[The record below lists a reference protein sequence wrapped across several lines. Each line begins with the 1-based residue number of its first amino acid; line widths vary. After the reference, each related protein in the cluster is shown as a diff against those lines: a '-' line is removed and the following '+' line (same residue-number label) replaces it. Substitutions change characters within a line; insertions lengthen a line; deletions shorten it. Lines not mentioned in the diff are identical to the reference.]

1 MLTQEHIM
9 KIIAEAA
16 QLLSI
21 NTPVLVIGLFKEKS
35 LSPLHQEINAALGD
49 VLGQALREQE
59 FSGKLGETLLLHAG
73 KRLTAQRI
81 LCVGL
86 GHEKDYSSAQVRQAV
101 ASAAELVQKSRIP
114 TLVLDLD
121 SLVNAAVN
129 VNLAAAAA
137 SEGLALSAYRYDEFR
152 HDSAKDLTPLLSD
165 ALLICASA
173 ADQSGVQAA
182 VAAAQ
187 IVCAGV
193 CLARD
198 LVNAPGNVKSPQ
210 ELAERCRREGEAAGC
225 TCTILHRQELENEG
239 MGALLGVAQGS
250 MREPCLIILEYRGG
264 GDKDPLALVGKAVV
278 FDSGGIS
285 LKPAEKMDEMKMD
298 MAGGAAVLGT
308 ITAAARLRLPINL
321 VALIPAV
328 ENLPSGHAIRPG
340 DILTSLAQKTIEVI
354 NTDAEGRLILADAI
368 TYAQRYQ
375 PEALIDVATLTGAA
389 IVALGHHASAILG
402 TDQPLIDTLIA
413 AGNRSNERL
422 WQLPLWDDYD
432 QLLKSDVADIKN
444 SGGRP
449 AGTITGAAFLKAF
462 AGEKPWAHLDIAGT
476 AWEEKGRSGIP
487 KGGSGVGVRLLI
499 DFLQARAGS

>member
-1 MLTQEHIM
+1 M
-9 KIIAEAA
+9 KIIAQAA
-16 QLLSI
+16 PLLSI
-21 NTPVLVIGLFKEKS
+21 PTPVLVIGLFAEKA
-35 LSPLHQEINAALGD
+35 LSPRQQEINTALGD
-49 VLGQALREQE
+49 VLEQALREQE
-59 FSGKLGETLLLHAG
+59 FTGKPGETLLVHSG
-73 KRLTAQRI
+73 NRLAAQRI

-86 GHEKDYSSAQVRQAV
+86 GQEKNYSPAQVRQAT
-101 ASAAELVQKSRIP
+101 ASAAELAQKKRIP
-114 TLVLDLD
+114 SLALDLD
-121 SLVNAAVN
+121 SFVNTAVALN
-129 VNLAAAAA
+129 QATAAAT
-137 SEGLALSAYRYDEFR
+137 EGIVLSAYRYDDFR
-152 HDSAKDLTPLLSD
+152 HDSAKDLTPLLQE
-165 ALLICASA
+165 ALLIYASA
-173 ADQSGVQAA
+173 AEQNTVERA
-182 VAAAQ
+182 VSAAQ

-210 ELAERCRREGEAAGC
+210 DLAERCRIEGEAAGC
-225 TCTILHRQELENEG
+225 ACTILHRQALEAEG

-250 MREPCLIILEYRGG
+250 MREPCLILLEYRGA
-264 GDKDPLALVGKAVV
+264 GDRAPLALVGKAVV

-308 ITAAARLRLPINL
+308 ITAAARLRLPVNL

-340 DILTSLAQKTIEVI
+340 DILTSLSQKTIEVL

-375 PEALIDVATLTGAA
+375 PEALIDVATLTGAV
-389 IVALGHHASAILG
+389 IVALGHQASAVLG
-402 TDQPLIDTLIA
+402 TDQALIDALIT
-413 AGNRSNERL
+413 AGDRSNERL

-432 QLLKSDVADIKN
+432 QLIKSDVADIKN

-449 AGTITGAAFLKAF
+449 AGTITAAAFLKAF
-462 AGEKPWAHLDIAGT
+462 ADDKPWAHLDIAGT
-476 AWEEKGRSGIP
+476 AWEEKGRPGIP

-499 DFLQARAGS
+499 DFLQARTGS

>member
-1 MLTQEHIM
+1 M
-9 KIIAEAA
+9 KIFTEAA

-21 NTPVLVIGLFKEKS
+21 NTPILVIGLHEEKS
-35 LSPLHQEINAALGD
+35 LSLRHQEINAALDD
-49 VLGQALREQE
+49 VLGQAIREQE
-59 FSGKLGETLLLHAG
+59 FSGKLGETLLLHSG
-73 KRLTAQRI
+73 KRLAARRI

-86 GHEKDYSSAQVRQAV
+86 GQEKNYDTAQARQAI
-101 ASAAELVQKSRIP
+101 ASAAELAQKKRIL
-114 TLVLDLD
+114 TLALDLD
-121 SLVNAAVN
+121 SFVNASVA
-129 VNLAAAAA
+129 LTQAAAAA
-137 SEGLALSAYRYDEFR
+137 TEGIALSAYRYDDFR
-152 HDSAKDLTPLLSD
+152 RDSAKDLAPLLSE

-173 ADQSGVQAA
+173 DEQNDVQAA
-182 VAAAQ
+182 ITATQ
-187 IVCAGV
+187 IICASV

-210 ELAERCRREGEAAGC
+210 DLAERCRTEGEAAGC
-225 TCTILHRQELENEG
+225 TCTILHRQALEEEG

-250 MREPCLIILEYRGG
+250 MREPCLIILEYRGAG
-264 GDKDPLALVGKAVV
+264 AKAPLALVGKAVV

-340 DILTSLAQKTIEVI
+340 DILTSLAKKTIEVL

-402 TDQPLIDTLIA
+402 TDQPLIDALIA
-413 AGNRSNERL
+413 AGDRSGERL
-422 WQLPLWDDYD
+422 WQLPLWDVYD

-476 AWEEKGRSGIP
+476 AWEEKGRPGTP

-499 DFLQARAGS
+499 DFLRMRAEQ

>member
-1 MLTQEHIM
+1 MNITAQ
-9 KIIAEAA
+9 AA
-16 QLLSI
+16 PLLSI
-21 NTPVLVIGLFKEKS
+21 ETPALLIGLFEGKN
-35 LSPLHQEINAALGD
+35 LSPLHQEINSALDD
-49 VLGQALREQE
+49 VLDQAVREQE
-59 FSGKLGETLLLHAG
+59 FSGKLGETLLLHTG
-73 KRLTAQRI
+73 KRLAAQRI

-86 GHEKDYSSAQVRQAV
+86 GQERNYGAAQVRQAI
-101 ASAAELVQKSRIP
+101 ASAAELAQKRRIP
-114 TLVLDLD
+114 ALVLDLD
-121 SLVNAAVN
+121 GLVCAPVAISQ
-129 VNLAAAAA
+129 AAAAA
-137 SEGLALSAYRYDEFR
+137 TEGLALSAYRYDDFR
-152 HDSAKDLTPLLSD
+152 RDSGKDLPPLLRE
-165 ALLICASA
+165 ALLVCASA
-173 ADQSGVQAA
+173 GELNGVQAA
-182 VAAAQ
+182 VTEAQ

-210 ELAERCRREGEAAGC
+210 DLAKRCRLEAEAAGC
-225 TCTILHRQELENEG
+225 ACTILHRQELEEEG

-250 MREPCLIILEYRGG
+250 MREPCLIILEYRGA

-308 ITAAARLRLPINL
+308 ITAAARLRLPLNL

-340 DILTSLAQKTIEVI
+340 DILTSLAKKTIEVL

-368 TYAQRYQ
+368 TYAQRYH
-375 PEALIDVATLTGAA
+375 PEALIDVATLTGAC

-402 TDQPLIDTLIA
+402 NDQPLIDSLIA
-413 AGNRSNERL
+413 AGRRSNERL

-444 SGGRP
+444 SGGRA

-476 AWEEKGRSGIP
+476 AWEEQGRPGIP

-499 DFLQARAGS
+499 DFLRARAES

>member
-1 MLTQEHIM
+1 MLTQELTM

-21 NTPVLVIGLFKEKS
+21 NTPVLVIGLHEEKS
-35 LSPLHQEINAALGD
+35 LSLRHQEINAALDD
-49 VLGQALREQE
+49 VLGQAILEQE
-59 FSGKLGETLLLHAG
+59 FSGKLGETLLLHSG
-73 KRLTAQRI
+73 NRLTARRI

-86 GHEKDYSSAQVRQAV
+86 GQEKNYGAAQARQAI
-101 ASAAELVQKSRIP
+101 ASAAELLQKKRIS
-114 TLVLDLD
+114 TLALDLD
-121 SLVNAAVN
+121 SFVTVAVALN
-129 VNLAAAAA
+129 QAAAAA
-137 SEGLALSAYRYDEFR
+137 TEGIALSAYRYDDFR
-152 HDSAKDLTPLLSD
+152 HDSAKDLTPLLRE
-165 ALLICASA
+165 ALLIYASDA
-173 ADQSGVQAA
+173 EKRSVETA
-182 VAAAQ
+182 VAAALT
-187 IVCAGV
+187 VSAGV

-198 LVNAPGNVKSPQ
+198 LVNAPGNVQSPQ
-210 ELAERCRREGEAAGC
+210 DFAARCQQEGEAAGC
-225 TCTILHRQELENEG
+225 TCTILHRQELEDEG

-250 MREPCLIILEYRGG
+250 MREPCLIILEYRGA
-264 GDKDPLALVGKAVV
+264 GDQAPLALVGKAVV
-278 FDSGGIS
+278 FASGGIS

-340 DILTSLAQKTIEVI
+340 DILTSLAQKTIEVL

-375 PEALIDVATLTGAA
+375 PEALIDVATLTGAV
-389 IVALGHHASAILG
+389 IVALGHQASAVLG
-402 TDQPLIDTLIA
+402 TDQPLIDALIA
-413 AGNRSNERL
+413 AGESSNERL
-422 WQLPLWDDYD
+422 WQLPLWTDYD
-432 QLLKSDVADIKN
+432 QLIKSDVADIKN

-476 AWEEKGRSGIP
+476 AWEEKGRPGIP

-499 DFLQARAGS
+499 DFLRMRAEQ

>member
-1 MLTQEHIM
+1 MFTQELSM
-9 KIIAEAA
+9 KIIAQTAP
-16 QLLSI
+16 LLNI
-21 NTPVLVIGLFKEKS
+21 KTPALLVGLFEGKN
-35 LSPLHQEINAALGD
+35 LSPLHQEIDSALD
-49 VLGQALREQE
+49 AVLSQALREQE
-59 FSGKLGETLLLHAG
+59 FSGKLGEILLLHTG
-73 KRLTAQRI
+73 KRLAAQRI

-86 GHEKDYSSAQVRQAV
+86 GQEKNYGTRQVRQAI
-101 ASAAELVQKSRIP
+101 ASAAELAQKKRIP
-114 TLVLDLD
+114 TLALHLD
-121 SLVNAAVN
+121 SLVSAPVDINQ
-129 VNLAAAAA
+129 AAAAA
-137 SEGLALSAYRYDEFR
+137 TEGLALSAYRYDDFR
-152 HDSAKDLTPLLSD
+152 HDSGKDLPPLLCE
-165 ALLICASA
+165 ALLVCTRAG
-173 ADQSGVQAA
+173 DESGVQAA
-182 VAAAQ
+182 VAEAQ

-210 ELAERCRREGEAAGC
+210 DLAKRCRREAEGAGC
-225 TCTILHRQELENEG
+225 TCTILHREELEEEG

-250 MREPCLIILEYRGG
+250 MREPCLIILEYRGA
-264 GDKDPLALVGKAVV
+264 GDTDPLALLGKAVV

-308 ITAAARLRLPINL
+308 ITAAARLQLPINL

-340 DILTSLAQKTIEVI
+340 DILTSLARKTIEVL

-368 TYAQRYQ
+368 TYAQRFH
-375 PEALIDVATLTGAA
+375 PAAIIDVATLTGAC

-402 TDQPLIDTLIA
+402 TDQALIDSLIA
-413 AGNRSNERL
+413 AGDRSGERL
-422 WQLPLWDDYD
+422 WQLPLWDEYD

-476 AWEEKGRSGIP
+476 AWEEKGSPGIP

-499 DFLQARAGS
+499 DLLRAQVES

>member
-1 MLTQEHIM
+1 M
-9 KIIAEAA
+9 KIIVQAA

-21 NTPVLVIGLFKEKS
+21 KTPALVIGLFEGKN
-35 LSPLHQEINAALGD
+35 LSRRHQEINSALDD
-49 VLGQALREQE
+49 VLEQAVREQE
-59 FSGKLGETLLLHAG
+59 FSGKLGETLLLHTG
-73 KRLTAQRI
+73 NRLAAQRI

-86 GHEKDYSSAQVRQAV
+86 GQEKNYNAAQVRHAI
-101 ASAAELVQKSRIP
+101 ASAAELAQQKRLPSLALHLDG
-114 TLVLDLD
+114 LV
-121 SLVNAAVN
+121 STPIAINQ
-129 VNLAAAAA
+129 AAAAA
-137 SEGLALSAYRYDEFR
+137 TEGLALSAYRYDDFR
-152 HDSAKDLTPLLSD
+152 HDSSKDLPPLLRE
-165 ALLICASA
+165 ALLVCANA
-173 ADQSGVQAA
+173 GDESGVQEAA
-182 VAAAQ
+182 TQAQ
-187 IVCAGV
+187 TICAGV

-210 ELAERCRREGEAAGC
+210 DLAKRCRLEAEAAGC
-225 TCTILHRQELENEG
+225 TCTVLHRQELEEEG

-250 MREPCLIILEYRGG
+250 MREPCLIILEYRGAG
-264 GDKDPLALVGKAVV
+264 NKDPLALVGKAVV

-340 DILTSLAQKTIEVI
+340 DILTSLAKKTIEVL

-368 TYAQRYQ
+368 TYAQRFH
-375 PEALIDVATLTGAA
+375 PEALIDVATLTGAC
-389 IVALGHHASAILG
+389 IIALGHHASAILG

-413 AGNRSNERL
+413 AGDRSNERL

-476 AWEEKGRSGIP
+476 AWEEKGRPGVP

-499 DFLQARAGS
+499 DFLRARAEQ

>member
-1 MLTQEHIM
+1 M
-9 KIIAEAA
+9 KIIAQAA
-16 QLLSI
+16 QLLNI
-21 NTPVLVIGLFKEKS
+21 QTPALVIGLFAEKN
-35 LSPLHQEINAALGD
+35 LSPLHQEINAALDD

-59 FSGKLGETLLLHAG
+59 FSGKLGETLLLHTG
-73 KRLTAQRI
+73 KRLAAQRI

-86 GHEKDYSSAQVRQAV
+86 GQEKDYSPAQVRQAV
-101 ASAAELVQKSRIP
+101 ASAAEMVQKKRIP
-114 TLVLDLD
+114 ALVLDLD
-121 SLVNAAVN
+121 GFVNAPVELN
-129 VNLAAAAA
+129 QAAAAA
-137 SEGLALSAYRYDEFR
+137 TEGLALSAYRYDDFR
-152 HDSAKDLTPLLSD
+152 RDSGKDLPPLLRE
-165 ALLICASA
+165 ALLVCVSTGKEN
-173 ADQSGVQAA
+173 GVQAA
-182 VAAAQ
+182 VDQ
-187 IVCAGV
+187 TQMVCAGV

-210 ELAERCRREGEAAGC
+210 DLAKRCRQEAEAAGC
-225 TCTILHRQELENEG
+225 ACTILHRQELEEEG

-250 MREPCLIILEYRGG
+250 MREPCLIILEYRGA
-264 GDKDPLALVGKAVV
+264 GDKAPLALVGKAVV

-308 ITAAARLRLPINL
+308 ITAAARLRLPLNL

-340 DILTSLAQKTIEVI
+340 DILTSLAKKTIEVL

-368 TYAQRYQ
+368 TYAQRYH
-375 PEALIDVATLTGAA
+375 PTALIDVATLTGAC

-402 TDQPLIDTLIA
+402 TDQPLIDTLIT
-413 AGNRSNERL
+413 AGDRSGERL

-444 SGGRP
+444 SGGRA

-476 AWEEKGRSGIP
+476 AWEEQGRPGIP

-499 DFLQARAGS
+499 DFLRARVEQ

>member
-1 MLTQEHIM
+1 M
-9 KIIAEAA
+9 KIIAQTAP
-16 QLLSI
+16 LLSI
-21 NTPVLVIGLFKEKS
+21 ATPALLIGLFEEKNLS
-35 LSPLHQEINAALGD
+35 LPHQKINTALND
-49 VLGQALREQE
+49 VLEQALRDQE
-59 FSGKLGETLLLHAG
+59 FSGKLGETLLLHTG
-73 KRLTAQRI
+73 SRLAAQRI

-86 GHEKDYSSAQVRQAV
+86 GQEKNYSATQLRQAI
-101 ASAAELVQKSRIP
+101 ASAAELAQKKRIP

-121 SLVNAAVN
+121 GLVNAPVTIAQ
-129 VNLAAAAA
+129 AAAAA
-137 SEGLALSAYRYDEFR
+137 TEGLALSAYRYDDFR
-152 HDSAKDLTPLLSD
+152 HDSGKDLPPLLRE
-165 ALLICASA
+165 ALLVCTSA
-173 ADQSGVQAA
+173 GDENAVQTA

-187 IVCAGV
+187 IVCVGV

-210 ELAERCRREGEAAGC
+210 DLAARCQQEGEVAGC
-225 TCTILHRQELENEG
+225 TCTILHRQALEDEG

-250 MREPCLIILEYRGG
+250 MREPCLIILEYRGA
-264 GDKDPLALVGKAVV
+264 GDKAPLALVGKAVV

-340 DILTSLAQKTIEVI
+340 DILTSLAKKTIEVL

-375 PEALIDVATLTGAA
+375 PEALIDVATLTGAC
-389 IVALGHHASAILG
+389 IVALGHQASAILG
-402 TDQPLIDTLIA
+402 TDQSLIDSLIA
-413 AGNRSNERL
+413 AGDNCGERL

-432 QLLKSDVADIKN
+432 QLIKSDVADIKN
-444 SGGRP
+444 SGGRT

-462 AGEKPWAHLDIAGT
+462 AGAKPWAHLDIAGT
-476 AWEEKGRSGIP
+476 AWEEKGRPGIP

-499 DFLQARAGS
+499 DFLQTRAKA

>member
-1 MLTQEHIM
+1 M
-9 KIIAEAA
+9 KIIVQAT

-21 NTPVLVIGLFKEKS
+21 NTPVLITGFFEERN
-35 LSPLHQEINAALGD
+35 LSPLHQEINAALDD
-49 VLGQALREQE
+49 VLGQAFHEQE
-59 FSGKLGETLLLHAG
+59 FSGKLGETLLLHTG
-73 KRLTAQRI
+73 KRLAAQRI
-81 LCVGL
+81 LCIGL
-86 GHEKDYSSAQVRQAV
+86 GQEKNYGTAHIRQAI
-101 ASAAELVQKSRIP
+101 ASASEFIQKKRIP
-114 TLVLDLD
+114 NLALDLD
-121 SLVNAAVN
+121 SLTNARVDIKQ
-129 VNLAAAAA
+129 AAAAA
-137 SEGLALSAYRYDEFR
+137 TEGIALSAYRYDAFR
-152 HDSAKDLTPLLSD
+152 CDSGKDLPPLLRE
-165 ALLICASA
+165 ALLVCTG
-173 ADQSGVQAA
+173 DESGVQAV

-210 ELAERCRREGEAAGC
+210 DLAKRCHLEAEAAGC
-225 TCTILHRQELENEG
+225 TCTILHRQELEDEG

-250 MREPCLIILEYRGG
+250 MREPCLIILEYRGAG
-264 GDKDPLALVGKAVV
+264 EKDPLALVGKAVV

-308 ITAAARLRLPINL
+308 ITAAARLHLPINL

-340 DILTSLAQKTIEVI
+340 DILTSLAKKTIEVL

-368 TYAQRYQ
+368 TYAQRYH
-375 PEALIDVATLTGAA
+375 PEALIDIATLTGAA
-389 IVALGHHASAILG
+389 IVALGHQASAILG
-402 TDQPLIDTLIA
+402 TDQPLIDSLIA
-413 AGNRSNERL
+413 AGDKSGERL

-432 QLLKSDVADIKN
+432 ELLKSDVADIKN

-476 AWEEKGRSGIP
+476 AWEEKGRPGIP
-487 KGGSGVGVRLLI
+487 KGGSGVAVRLLI
-499 DFLQARAGS
+499 DFLRTRAGQ

>member
-1 MLTQEHIM
+1 M
-9 KIIAEAA
+9 KIIAHATP
-16 QLLSI
+16 LLSI
-21 NTPVLVIGLFKEKS
+21 ATPVLVTGLFADKA
-35 LSPLHQEINAALGD
+35 LSPRQLEINA
-49 VLGQALREQE
+49 VLGAVLEQALREQE
-59 FSGKLGETLLLHAG
+59 FSGKLGETLLLHSG
-73 KRLTAQRI
+73 NRLAAQRI

-86 GHEKDYSSAQVRQAV
+86 GRKMDHSPAQVRHAI
-101 ASAAELVQKSRIP
+101 AGAAELVQKKRISS
-114 TLVLDLD
+114 LALDLD
-121 SLVNAAVN
+121 SFVTAAVALN
-129 VNLAAAAA
+129 QAAAAA
-137 SEGLALSAYRYDEFR
+137 TEGLALSAYRYDDFR
-152 HDSAKDLTPLLSD
+152 QDTAKDLTPLLRE
-165 ALLICASA
+165 ALLIFASDA
-173 ADQSGVQAA
+173 EKSSIETA

-187 IVCAGV
+187 IVCSGV

-210 ELAERCRREGEAAGC
+210 DLAERCRIEGEAAGC
-225 TCTILHRQELENEG
+225 TCTILHRQELEVEG

-250 MREPCLIILEYRGG
+250 MREPCLIILEYQGA
-264 GDKDPLALVGKAVV
+264 DNKAPLALVGKAVV

-340 DILTSLAQKTIEVI
+340 DILTSLAKKTIEVL

-375 PEALIDVATLTGAA
+375 PEALIDVATLTGAV
-389 IVALGHHASAILG
+389 IVALGNQASAVLG
-402 TDQPLIDTLIA
+402 TDQPLIDALIA
-413 AGNRSNERL
+413 AGESSNERL

-432 QLLKSDVADIKN
+432 HLIKGDVADIKN

-476 AWEEKGRSGIP
+476 AWEEKGRPGIP

-499 DFLQARAGS
+499 DFLRARTEQ

>member
-1 MLTQEHIM
+1 M
-9 KIIAEAA
+9 KISALAVQPLSFKTPA
-16 QLLSI
+16 LL
-21 NTPVLVIGLFKEKS
+21 IGLFEEKNFS
-35 LSPLHQEINAALGD
+35 SLHQEINSALGD
-49 VLGQALREQE
+49 VLIQALREQE
-59 FSGKLGETLLLHAG
+59 FSGKLGETLLLHTG
-73 KRLTAQRI
+73 KRLAAQRI

-86 GHEKDYSSAQVRQAV
+86 GQQKNYGATQVRQAI
-101 ASAAELVQKSRIP
+101 ASAAELAQKKRIP
-114 TLVLDLD
+114 ALALHLDGLVSASVDI
-121 SLVNAAVN
+121 NQ
-129 VNLAAAAA
+129 AAAAA
-137 SEGLALSAYRYDEFR
+137 TEGLALNAYRYDDFR
-152 HDSAKDLTPLLSD
+152 HDSGKDLPPLLCE
-165 ALLICASA
+165 ALLVCSSA
-173 ADQSGVQAA
+173 GDESGVQAT
-182 VAAAQ
+182 VSQTQ

-210 ELAERCRREGEAAGC
+210 DLARRCRLEAEAAGC
-225 TCTILHRQELENEG
+225 ACTILHRQELEDEG

-250 MREPCLIILEYRGG
+250 MREPCLIILEYRGA
-264 GDKDPLALVGKAVV
+264 GDKAPLALVGKAVV

-308 ITAAARLRLPINL
+308 ITAAARLQLPLNL

-340 DILTSLAQKTIEVI
+340 DILTSLSKKTIEVL

-368 TYAQRYQ
+368 TYAQRFH
-375 PEALIDVATLTGAA
+375 PEALIDVATLTGAC
-389 IVALGHHASAILG
+389 IVALGHNASAILG
-402 TDQPLIDTLIA
+402 TDQPLIDALIA
-413 AGNRSNERL
+413 AGDSSDERL
-422 WQLPLWDDYD
+422 WQLPLWNDYD

-444 SGGRP
+444 SGGRA

-476 AWEEKGRSGIP
+476 AWEERGRPGIP

-499 DFLQARAGS
+499 DFLRARAEQ

>member
-1 MLTQEHIM
+1 M
-9 KIIAEAA
+9 KIIAQAA

-21 NTPVLVIGLFKEKS
+21 KTPALVIGLFEEKN
-35 LSPLHQEINAALGD
+35 LSPLHQEINAALDD

-59 FSGKLGETLLLHAG
+59 FTGKPGETLLLHTG
-73 KRLTAQRI
+73 QRLTAQRI

-86 GHEKDYSSAQVRQAV
+86 GQEKNYSSAQVRQAI
-101 ASAAELVQKSRIP
+101 ASAAELAQKKRI
-114 TLVLDLD
+114 LALALDLD
-121 SLVNAAVN
+121 SLVISPVDISQAAT
-129 VNLAAAAA
+129 AAT
-137 SEGLALSAYRYDEFR
+137 EGLALSAYRYDDFR
-152 HDSAKDLTPLLSD
+152 CDSGKDLPPLLRE
-165 ALLICASA
+165 ALLVCASA
-173 ADQSGVQAA
+173 GEENGVQAA

-210 ELAERCRREGEAAGC
+210 DLAKRCRREAEAAGC
-225 TCTILHRQELENEG
+225 TCTILHRQELADEG

-250 MREPCLIILEYRGG
+250 MREPCLIILEYRGA
-264 GDKDPLALVGKAVV
+264 GDKAPLALVGKAVV

-340 DILTSLAQKTIEVI
+340 DILTSLAKKTIEVL

-368 TYAQRYQ
+368 TYAQRFQ
-375 PEALIDVATLTGAA
+375 PEALIDVATLTGAC
-389 IVALGHHASAILG
+389 IIALGHHASAILG
-402 TDQPLIDTLIA
+402 TDQPLIDALIA
-413 AGNRSNERL
+413 AGNKSGERL

-432 QLLKSDVADIKN
+432 QLLKSDIADIKN

-476 AWEEKGRSGIP
+476 AWEEKGRPGIP

-499 DFLQARAGS
+499 DFLQARAES

>member
-1 MLTQEHIM
+1 M
-9 KIIAEAA
+9 KTIVQTA

-21 NTPVLVIGLFKEKS
+21 KTPVLLIGLFDGEK
-35 LSPLHQEINAALGD
+35 LSPLHQEINAALDD
-49 VLGQALREQE
+49 VLAQALREQE
-59 FSGKLGETLLLHAG
+59 FSGKLGETLLLHTG
-73 KRLTAQRI
+73 KRLAAQRV

-86 GHEKDYSSAQVRQAV
+86 GQKKNYGATQVRQAI
-101 ASAAELVQKSRIP
+101 AGAAELVQKRRIA
-114 TLVLDLD
+114 TLTLHLDGFVSTSVD
-121 SLVNAAVN
+121 INQ
-129 VNLAAAAA
+129 AAAAA
-137 SEGLALSAYRYDEFR
+137 TEGLTLSAYRYDDFR
-152 HDSAKDLTPLLSD
+152 RDSSKDLLPLLCE
-165 ALLICASA
+165 ALMVCASA
-173 ADQSGVQAA
+173 GDESGVQAA
-182 VAAAQ
+182 VTQAQ

-210 ELAERCRREGEAAGC
+210 DLAARCQQEAEAAGC
-225 TCTILHRQELENEG
+225 TCTILHRQALEEEG

-250 MREPCLIILEYRGG
+250 MREPCLIILEYRGAN
-264 GDKDPLALVGKAVV
+264 DKAPLALVGKAVV

-298 MAGGAAVLGT
+298 MAGGAAVPGT

-340 DILTSLAQKTIEVI
+340 DILTSLAKKTIEVL

-368 TYAQRYQ
+368 TYAQRFH
-375 PEALIDVATLTGAA
+375 PEALIDVATLTGAC

-402 TDQPLIDTLIA
+402 TDQPLIDALMA
-413 AGNRSNERL
+413 AGVSSDERL

-444 SGGRP
+444 SGGRA

-476 AWEEKGRSGIP
+476 AWEEKGRPGIP

-499 DFLQARAGS
+499 DFLRARTEP

>member
-1 MLTQEHIM
+1 M
-9 KIIAEAA
+9 KINAKEAH
-16 QLLSI
+16 LLSI
-21 NTPVLVIGLFKEKS
+21 STPLLLIGLFAGKK
-35 LSPLHQEINAALGD
+35 LSPRHQEINAVLDD
-49 VLGQALREQE
+49 VLEQALHEQE
-59 FSGKLGETLLLHAG
+59 FSGKQGETLLLHTG
-73 KRLTAQRI
+73 KRLAAQRI

-86 GHEKDYSSAQVRQAV
+86 GAENKYNGTQARQAI
-101 ASAAELVQKSRIP
+101 ASAAEFVQSKRIP
-114 TLVLDLD
+114 ALTLDLD
-121 SLVNAAVN
+121 SLIGAQLDLIQAAT
-129 VNLAAAAA
+129 AAT
-137 SEGLALSAYRYDEFR
+137 EGLALSAYRYDAFR
-152 HDSAKDLTPLLSD
+152 GESGKDLPPLLRE
-165 ALLICASA
+165 AQLLSTTAVE
-173 ADQSGVQAA
+173 QNGVQAA
-182 VAAAQ
+182 VNRAQ

-210 ELAERCRREGEAAGC
+210 DLAERCRIEGEEAGC
-225 TCTILHRQELENEG
+225 ICTILHRQALEEEG

-250 MREPCLIILEYRGG
+250 MREPCLIILEYRGAG
-264 GDKDPLALVGKAVV
+264 SKAPLALVGKAVV

-340 DILTSLAQKTIEVI
+340 DILTSLAKKTIEVL

-368 TYAQRYQ
+368 TYAQRYH
-375 PEALIDVATLTGAA
+375 PEALIDVATLTGAC

-402 TDQPLIDTLIA
+402 NEQHLIDTLIQ
-413 AGNRSNERL
+413 AGERCGERL
-422 WQLPLWDDYD
+422 WQLPLWDEYD

-462 AGEKPWAHLDIAGT
+462 AGDKPWAHLDIAGT
-476 AWEEKGRSGIP
+476 AWEEKGRPGIP
-487 KGGSGVGVRLLI
+487 KGGSGFGVRLLI
-499 DFLQARAGS
+499 DYLQMRAGQ

>member
-1 MLTQEHIM
+1 MR
-9 KIIAEAA
+9 IIAQAA
-16 QLLSI
+16 PLLSI
-21 NTPVLVIGLFKEKS
+21 PTPLLVIGLFAEKN
-35 LSPLHQEINAALGD
+35 LSPRQHEINTILGD
-49 VLGQALREQE
+49 VLEQALQEEE
-59 FSGKLGETLLLHAG
+59 FSGKLGETLLLHSG
-73 KRLTAQRI
+73 KRLPAQRI
-81 LCVGL
+81 LYVGL
-86 GHEKDYSSAQVRQAV
+86 GPEKGYSSTQVRQAV
-101 ASAAELVQKSRIP
+101 ASAAELAQKKRIRSL
-114 TLVLDLD
+114 TLDLD
-121 SLVNAAVN
+121 SFLTTTVALNQ
-129 VNLAAAAA
+129 AAAAA
-137 SEGLALSAYRYDEFR
+137 TEGIALSAYRYDEFR
-152 HDSAKDLTPLLSD
+152 RDSAKDLTPLLRE
-165 ALLICASA
+165 AQLIFTSA
-173 ADQSGVQAA
+173 AEQSRVETA

-198 LVNAPGNVKSPQ
+198 LVNAPGNIQSPQ
-210 ELAERCRREGEAAGC
+210 DFAEHCRSEGEAAGC
-225 TCTILHRQELENEG
+225 TCTILHRQELEDEG

-250 MREPCLIILEYRGG
+250 MREPCLIVLEYRGA
-264 GDKDPLALVGKAVV
+264 GDQAPLALVGKAVV

-340 DILTSLAQKTIEVI
+340 DILTSLAKKTIEVL

-375 PEALIDVATLTGAA
+375 PEALIDVATLTGAV
-389 IVALGHHASAILG
+389 IVALGHQASAILG
-402 TDQPLIDTLIA
+402 TDQPLIDALIA
-413 AGNRSNERL
+413 AGERSNERL

-432 QLLKSDVADIKN
+432 QLIKSDVADIKN

-476 AWEEKGRSGIP
+476 AWEEKGRPGIP

-499 DFLQARAGS
+499 DFLRMRAE

>member
-1 MLTQEHIM
+1 M

-21 NTPVLVIGLFKEKS
+21 NTPVLVFGLFEEKS
-35 LSPLHQEINAALGD
+35 LSFRHEEINAALDD
-49 VLGQALREQE
+49 VLGQAIREQE
-59 FSGKLGETLLLHAG
+59 FSGKLGETLLLHSG
-73 KRLTAQRI
+73 KRLAARRI

-86 GHEKDYSSAQVRQAV
+86 GQEKNYGAAQARQAI
-101 ASAAELVQKSRIP
+101 ASAAELAQKKRLP
-114 TLVLDLD
+114 TLALDLD
-121 SLVNAAVN
+121 SFVNAAVA
-129 VNLAAAAA
+129 LTQATAAAT
-137 SEGLALSAYRYDEFR
+137 EGIALSAYRYDDFR
-152 HDSAKDLTPLLSD
+152 NDSAKDLAPLLSE
-165 ALLICASA
+165 ALLICAN
-173 ADQSGVQAA
+173 ADEQNNVQATVTA
-182 VAAAQ
+182 TQ
-187 IVCAGV
+187 IICTSV

-210 ELAERCRREGEAAGC
+210 DLAERCRIEGEAAGC
-225 TCTILHRQELENEG
+225 TCTILHRQELEDEG

-250 MREPCLIILEYRGG
+250 MREPCLIILEYRGAG
-264 GDKDPLALVGKAVV
+264 NKAPLALVGKAVV

-340 DILTSLAQKTIEVI
+340 DILTSLAKKTIEVL

-389 IVALGHHASAILG
+389 IVALGHQASAILG
-402 TDQPLIDTLIA
+402 TDQPLIDALIA
-413 AGNRSNERL
+413 AGDRSNERL

-432 QLLKSDVADIKN
+432 QLIKSDVADIKN

-476 AWEEKGRSGIP
+476 AWEEKGRPGIP

-499 DFLQARAGS
+499 DFLRARAGS

>member
-1 MLTQEHIM
+1 M
-9 KIIAEAA
+9 KIFVKKDH
-16 QLLSI
+16 LLSI
-21 NTPVLVIGLFKEKS
+21 KTPALLIGLFENAK
-35 LSPLHQEINAALGD
+35 LSPLHKEINATLDD
-49 VLGQALREQE
+49 VLDQSLREQE
-59 FSGKLGETLLLHAG
+59 FSGRMGETLLIHTG
-73 KRLTAQRI
+73 NRLPAQRI

-86 GHEKDYSSAQVRQAV
+86 GRLPEYGSRQTRQAI
-101 ASAAELVQKSRIP
+101 ASATGFAQSKRISAL
-114 TLVLDLD
+114 TIDLD
-121 SLVNAAVN
+121 SFVGPEVDIIQ
-129 VNLAAAAA
+129 AAAAA
-137 SEGLALSAYRYDEFR
+137 TEGLTLSAYRYDDFR
-152 HDSAKDLTPLLSD
+152 RESGKDLPPLL
-165 ALLICASA
+165 
-173 ADQSGVQAA
+173 QEA
-182 VAAAQ
+182 VLTCNSTRMLSSIQIAMEQAQ

-210 ELAERCRREGEAAGC
+210 DLAERCRIEAESAGC
-225 TCTILHRQELENEG
+225 TCTILHRQALEKEG

-250 MREPCLIILEYRGG
+250 MREPCLIIIEYRGAG
-264 GDKDPLALVGKAVV
+264 NQDPLALVGKAVV

-308 ITAAARLRLPINL
+308 ITAAARLQLPINL

-340 DILTSLAQKTIEVI
+340 DILTSMSKKTIEVL

-368 TYAQRYQ
+368 TYAQRYH
-375 PEALIDVATLTGAA
+375 PEALIDVATLTGAC
-389 IVALGHHASAILG
+389 IVALGHQASAILG
-402 TDQPLIDTLIA
+402 TDQPLIDRLIS
-413 AGNRSNERL
+413 AGEKSGERL

-432 QLLKSDVADIKN
+432 QLIKSDVADIKN

-462 AGEKPWAHLDIAGT
+462 TGEKPWAHLDIAGT
-476 AWEEKGRSGIP
+476 AWEEKGRPGIP

-499 DFLQARAGS
+499 DFLKARTEL

>member
-1 MLTQEHIM
+1 M
-9 KIIAEAA
+9 KISIQTA

-21 NTPVLVIGLFKEKS
+21 ETPALLIGLFAEKD
-35 LSPLHQEINAALGD
+35 LSPLHQEINSLLDD
-49 VLGQALREQE
+49 VLAQALREEE
-59 FSGKLGETLLLHAG
+59 FSGKLGETLLLHTG
-73 KRLTAQRI
+73 KRLAAQRI

-86 GHEKDYSSAQVRQAV
+86 GQEKNYGTAQVRQAI
-101 ASAAELVQKSRIP
+101 ASAAELAQKRRIP
-114 TLVLDLD
+114 TLVLHLD
-121 SLVNAAVN
+121 SFVNAPVAIN
-129 VNLAAAAA
+129 QAAAAA
-137 SEGLALSAYRYDEFR
+137 TEGLTLSAYRYDDFR
-152 HDSAKDLTPLLSD
+152 CDSGKDLPPLLRE
-165 ALLICASA
+165 ALLICANAKDESA
-173 ADQSGVQAA
+173 VQMA
-182 VAAAQ
+182 VNSAQ

-210 ELAERCRREGEAAGC
+210 DLARRCRLEAEAAGC
-225 TCTILHRQELENEG
+225 TCIILHRQELEDEG

-250 MREPCLIILEYRGG
+250 MREPCLIILEYRGAA
-264 GDKDPLALVGKAVV
+264 DKAPLALVGKAVV

-308 ITAAARLRLPINL
+308 ITAAARLRLPLNL
-321 VALIPAV
+321 VVLIPAV

-340 DILTSLAQKTIEVI
+340 DILTSLAKKTIEVL

-368 TYAQRYQ
+368 TYAQRFH

-389 IVALGHHASAILG
+389 IVALGHQASAILG

-413 AGNRSNERL
+413 AGDSSNERL

-444 SGGRP
+444 SGGRA

-476 AWEEKGRSGIP
+476 AWEEQGRPGIP

-499 DFLQARAGS
+499 DFLRTRAES

>member
-1 MLTQEHIM
+1 M
-9 KIIAEAA
+9 KISIQTA
-16 QLLSI
+16 QPLSF
-21 NTPVLVIGLFKEKS
+21 NTPALLIGLFEEKN
-35 LSPLHQEINAALGD
+35 LSPLHQEINSVLGD
-49 VLGQALREQE
+49 VLDQALREQE
-59 FSGKLGETLLLHAG
+59 FSGKLGETLLLHTG
-73 KRLTAQRI
+73 KRLAAQRI

-86 GHEKDYSSAQVRQAV
+86 GQKKNYGATQVRQAI
-101 ASAAELVQKSRIP
+101 ASAAELAQKKRIP
-114 TLVLDLD
+114 TLVLHLD
-121 SLVNAAVN
+121 SFVNAPVAIN
-129 VNLAAAAA
+129 QAAAAA
-137 SEGLALSAYRYDEFR
+137 TEGLTLSAYRYDDFR
-152 HDSAKDLTPLLSD
+152 RDSSKDLPPLLCEALLVCASAKDER
-165 ALLICASA
+165 
-173 ADQSGVQAA
+173 GVQAA
-182 VAAAQ
+182 VSEAQ

-210 ELAERCRREGEAAGC
+210 DLARRCRLEAEAAGC
-225 TCTILHRQELENEG
+225 TCTILHRQELEEEG

-250 MREPCLIILEYRGG
+250 MREPCLIILEYRGA

-308 ITAAARLRLPINL
+308 ITAAARLRLPLNL

-340 DILTSLAQKTIEVI
+340 DILTSLAKKTIEVL

-368 TYAQRYQ
+368 TYAQRFH
-375 PEALIDVATLTGAA
+375 PEALIDVATLTGAC

-402 TDQPLIDTLIA
+402 NDQPLIDTLIA
-413 AGNRSNERL
+413 AGNRSDERL

-444 SGGRP
+444 SGGRA

-476 AWEEKGRSGIP
+476 AWEEKGRPGIP
-487 KGGSGVGVRLLI
+487 RGGSGVGVRLLI
-499 DFLQARAGS
+499 DFLRARAES

>member
-1 MLTQEHIM
+1 M
-9 KIIAEAA
+9 KIIAQVAP
-16 QLLSI
+16 LLSI
-21 NTPVLVIGLFKEKS
+21 PTPVLVIGLFAEKP
-35 LSPLHQEINAALGD
+35 LSPRQQEINTALGD
-49 VLGQALREQE
+49 VLGQAIREQE
-59 FSGKLGETLLLHAG
+59 FSGKPGEILLLHSG
-73 KRLTAQRI
+73 KALTAQRI

-86 GHEKDYSSAQVRQAV
+86 GREKDYSAAQVRQAV
-101 ASAAELVQKSRIP
+101 ASAAELVQKRRIP
-114 TLVLDLD
+114 SLVLDLD
-121 SLVNAAVN
+121 SFVNAPLTLNQAAV
-129 VNLAAAAA
+129 AAT
-137 SEGLALSAYRYDEFR
+137 EGLALSAYRYDDFR
-152 HDSAKDLTPLLSD
+152 HDSARDLTPLLRE
-165 ALLICASA
+165 ALLICASD
-173 ADQSGVQAA
+173 ADLSRVQAA
-182 VAAAQ
+182 VAEAQ

-210 ELAERCRREGEAAGC
+210 DLAERCRLEGLAAGC
-225 TCTILHRQELENEG
+225 TCTILHRQEIEDEG

-250 MREPCLIILEYRGG
+250 MREPCLIILEYRGAG
-264 GDKDPLALVGKAVV
+264 EHAPLALVGKAVV

-298 MAGGAAVLGT
+298 MAGGAAVLGA

-321 VALIPAV
+321 VAIIPAV

-340 DILTSLAQKTIEVI
+340 DILTSLSQKTIEVL

-389 IVALGHHASAILG
+389 IVALGHQASAILG
-402 TDQPLIDTLIA
+402 THQPLIDSLIA
-413 AGNRSNERL
+413 AGERSNERL

-432 QLLKSDVADIKN
+432 QLIKSDVADIKN

-476 AWEEKGRSGIP
+476 AWEEKGRPGIP

-499 DFLQARAGS
+499 DFLRARTEP

>member
-1 MLTQEHIM
+1 V
-9 KIIAEAA
+9 KIITQAA
-16 QLLSI
+16 QPLGI
-21 NTPVLVIGLFKEKS
+21 KTPALVIGLFAEKK
-35 LSPLHQEINAALGD
+35 LSPLYQEINAALDD
-49 VLGQALREQE
+49 VLGQALRERE
-59 FSGKLGETLLLHAG
+59 FSGKLGETLLLHTG
-73 KRLTAQRI
+73 NRLAAQRI

-86 GHEKDYSSAQVRQAV
+86 GQEKDYSTTQVRQAV
-101 ASAAELVQKSRIP
+101 ASAAELAQKKRIP
-114 TLVLDLD
+114 ALALDLD
-121 SLVNAAVN
+121 GFVNAPVELN
-129 VNLAAAAA
+129 QAAAATT
-137 SEGLALSAYRYDEFR
+137 EGLALSAYRYDDFR
-152 HDSAKDLTPLLSD
+152 RDSGKDLPPLLHE
-165 ALLICASA
+165 ALLVYASTGKEN
-173 ADQSGVQAA
+173 DVQAA
-182 VAAAQ
+182 VDQAQ

-210 ELAERCRREGEAAGC
+210 ELAERCRLEAEAAGC
-225 TCTILHRQELENEG
+225 TCTILHRQELEEEG
-239 MGALLGVAQGS
+239 LGALLGVAQGS
-250 MREPCLIILEYRGG
+250 MREPCLVILEYRGA
-264 GDKDPLALVGKAVV
+264 GDKAPLALVGKAVV

-321 VALIPAV
+321 VTLIPAV

-340 DILTSLAQKTIEVI
+340 DILTSLAQKTIEVL

-375 PEALIDVATLTGAA
+375 PEALIDVATLTGAV
-389 IVALGHHASAILG
+389 IVALGHQASAILG
-402 TDQPLIDTLIA
+402 TDQPLIDALIA
-413 AGNRSNERL
+413 AGESSNERL

-444 SGGRP
+444 SGGRA

-476 AWEEKGRSGIP
+476 AWEEKGQPGIP
-487 KGGSGVGVRLLI
+487 KGGSGGGVRLLI
-499 DFLQARAGS
+499 DLLRTRAEQ

>member
-1 MLTQEHIM
+1 
-9 KIIAEAA
+9 
-16 QLLSI
+16 
-21 NTPVLVIGLFKEKS
+21 
-35 LSPLHQEINAALGD
+35 
-49 VLGQALREQE
+49 
-59 FSGKLGETLLLHAG
+59 
-73 KRLTAQRI
+73 
-81 LCVGL
+81 
-86 GHEKDYSSAQVRQAV
+86 VRQAV
-101 ASAAELVQKSRIP
+101 ASAAELAQKKRIP
-114 TLVLDLD
+114 ALALDLD
-121 SLVNAAVN
+121 GFVNTTVELN
-129 VNLAAAAA
+129 QAAAAA
-137 SEGLALSAYRYDEFR
+137 TEGLALSAYRYDDFR
-152 HDSAKDLTPLLSD
+152 RDSGKDLPPLLRE
-165 ALLICASA
+165 ALLVCASA
-173 ADQSGVQAA
+173 GEENDVQAA

-210 ELAERCRREGEAAGC
+210 DLAKRCRLEAEAAGC
-225 TCTILHRQELENEG
+225 SCTILHRQELEEEG

-250 MREPCLIILEYRGG
+250 MREPCLIILEYRGA
-264 GDKDPLALVGKAVV
+264 GDKAPLALVGKAVV

-308 ITAAARLRLPINL
+308 ITAAARLQLPINL

-340 DILTSLAQKTIEVI
+340 DILTSLAKKTIEVL

-375 PEALIDVATLTGAA
+375 PEALIDVATLTGAC
-389 IVALGHHASAILG
+389 IVALGHQASAILG

-413 AGNRSNERL
+413 AGDSSNERL

-444 SGGRP
+444 SGGRA

-476 AWEEKGRSGIP
+476 AWEEQGRPGIP

-499 DFLQARAGS
+499 DFLRTRVEQ

>member
-1 MLTQEHIM
+1 M
-9 KIIAEAA
+9 KIIAQAA
-16 QLLSI
+16 PLLSI
-21 NTPVLVIGLFKEKS
+21 PTPVLVIGLFTEKN
-35 LSPLHQEINAALGD
+35 LSPRQQEINTVLGD
-49 VLGQALREQE
+49 VVEQALRDQE
-59 FSGKLGETLLLHAG
+59 FSGKIGEILLLHSG
-73 KRLTAQRI
+73 KRLAAHRI

-86 GHEKDYSSAQVRQAV
+86 GREIDYSPSQVRQAV
-101 ASAAELVQKSRIP
+101 ASAAELVQKKRIP
-114 TLVLDLD
+114 SLVLDLD
-121 SLVNAAVN
+121 SFATAAVTLN
-129 VNLAAAAA
+129 QAATAAT
-137 SEGLALSAYRYDEFR
+137 EGIALSAYRYDDFR
-152 HDSAKDLTPLLSD
+152 HDSAKDLSPLLQE
-165 ALLICASA
+165 ALLIYADA
-173 ADQSGVQAA
+173 AEQSGVETA

-210 ELAERCRREGEAAGC
+210 DLAERCRIEGETAGC
-225 TCTILHRQELENEG
+225 TCTILHRQELEAEG

-250 MREPCLIILEYRGG
+250 MREPCLIILEYRGA
-264 GDKDPLALVGKAVV
+264 GDQAPLALVGKAVV

-340 DILTSLAQKTIEVI
+340 DILTSLSQKTIEVL

-375 PEALIDVATLTGAA
+375 PEALIDVATLTGAV
-389 IVALGHHASAILG
+389 IVALGHQASAILG
-402 TDQPLIDTLIA
+402 TDQPLIDALIA
-413 AGNRSNERL
+413 AGESSNERL
-422 WQLPLWDDYD
+422 WQLPLWGDYD
-432 QLLKSDVADIKN
+432 QLIKSDIADIKN

-476 AWEEKGRSGIP
+476 AWEEKGRPGIP

-499 DFLQARAGS
+499 DFLQTRVES